1 MVESQELSVASR
13 PKVAP
18 QFPRPP
24 LSTFNSQ
31 LAFTLIELLVVI
43 SIIGILA
50 GFTIPV
56 LKTFKRTAIIK
67 QTTAEMAQLETA
79 IDSFKA
85 AYGFYPP
92 SNAGYN
98 PGNPLTR
105 DDALFNPLYFELLGT
120 ITNSVTGKYQT
131 LDGSASIKISALMAP
146 TTPLGVSGFVNCM
159 KPGAGEDAPV
169 ARSFISGLKPKQFW
183 IDVTNKVDP
192 ANPVSLLVGS
202 VGGPDENYRPLNT
215 SGLNPWRYVCPGI
228 NNPTSYDLWI
238 QLSIG
243 GKTNLICNWSKQ
255 VQFNSPLP

>member
-146 TTPLGVSGFVNCM
+146 TTPLGVSGFVNWLM
-159 KPGAGEDAPV
+159 GFFIFHPIDPSLPSE
-169 ARSFISGLKPKQFW
+169 ARSEILNSQLGTMTQWSIFGLMIP
-183 IDVTNKVDP
+183 
-192 ANPVSLLVGS
+192 LV
-202 VGGPDENYRPLNT
+202 
-215 SGLNPWRYVCPGI
+215 I
-228 NNPTSYDLWI
+228 F
-238 QLSIG
+238 
-243 GKTNLICNWSKQ
+243 LIFFLRWFSKQ
-255 VQFNSPLP
+255 VYLLSGFTLENLMIQNEKVKTKV